1 MIPNINLSF
10 LLTNSLSLSILQ
22 YCSVVDTRTLLI
34 RLPGTVSCRLNARLE
49 KVFTKMLLKGFE
61 AFNVVYGTFITS
73 FYVKVLSVSQQINV
87 FPYAV
92 FWFT

>member
-1 MIPNINLSF
+1 
-10 LLTNSLSLSILQ
+10 
-22 YCSVVDTRTLLI
+22 
-34 RLPGTVSCRLNARLE
+34 
-49 KVFTKMLLKGFE
+49 MLLKGFE